1 MREIDLAQGSA
12 DWLAFRKRH
21 IGASETGIIMG
32 ESPYA
37 TPYQL
42 WARKTGLM
50 PNVQMTPAM
59 QRGKDLEPIA
69 LAEFEEKHNIFM
81 TPKVFVSEEYP
92 WMMASMDGVSLCGKV
107 AVEIKCPG
115 KKNHELALSG
125 KIPEEYIYQLQHQMI
140 VLKLDSML
148 YFSFDGQKG
157 VTLVAKKDP
166 VLAEKCIFHTHAF
179 WQSILNDE
187 PPELC
192 ERDYTQKIDQNW
204 LDLADRWKQIRNKIK
219 ELEQDEENTR
229 SALLHLAD
237 KQNAQ
242 GGGIRVQ
249 SSYRKGRVDYSKVP
263 ELIGL
268 DLEPYR
274 KPATQVFSI
283 IEFK

>member
-1 MREIDLAQGSA
+1 MAEISLTQNTSE
-12 DWLAFRKRH
+12 WLAYRKRH
-21 IGASETGIIMG
+21 IGASETPYIMG
-32 ESPYA
+32 SSPYV

-42 WARKTGLM
+42 WVRKKGLI
-50 PNVQMTPAM
+50 PDVEMTPAM

-69 LAEFEEKHNIFM
+69 LAEFEEIHNIFM

-192 ERDYTQKIDQNW
+192 ERDYTQKIDNDW
-204 LDLADRWKQIRNKIK
+204 AIVANRRKQIRSKIK
-219 ELEQDEENTR
+219 ELQKEEEDCDNTLIHM
-229 SALLHLAD
+229 AN
-237 KQNAQ
+237 KQNAE
-242 GGGIRVQ
+242 GAGIRVQ
-249 SSYRKGRVDYSKVP
+249 AYYRKGRVDYNKVP
-263 ELIGL
+263 ELIGV

-283 IEFK
+283 TECK

>member
-1 MREIDLAQGSA
+1 MREINLVQGSA
-12 DWLAFRKRH
+12 EWLAYRKRH
-21 IGASETGIIMG
+21 IGASETPYIMG
-32 ESPYA
+32 SSPYV

-42 WARKTGLM
+42 WVRKKGLI
-50 PNVQMTPAM
+50 PDVEMTPAM

-69 LAEFEEKHNIFM
+69 LAEFEEIHNIFM

-115 KKNHELALSG
+115 KKNHELALCG

-166 VLAEKCIFHTHAF
+166 VLAEKCIFHTRAF

-192 ERDYTQKIDQNW
+192 ERDYTQKTDQNW
-204 LDLADRWKQIRNKIK
+204 LDLANRWKQIRNKIK

-229 SALLHLAD
+229 SALLYLAD

-242 GGGIRVQ
+242 GGGVRVQ
-249 SSYRKGRVDYSKVP
+249 TSYRKGRVDYNAIP
-263 ELIGL
+263 ELQGI
-268 DLEPYR
+268 DLEQYR
-274 KPATQVFSI
+274 KPASQTFCI
-283 IEFK
+283 REI